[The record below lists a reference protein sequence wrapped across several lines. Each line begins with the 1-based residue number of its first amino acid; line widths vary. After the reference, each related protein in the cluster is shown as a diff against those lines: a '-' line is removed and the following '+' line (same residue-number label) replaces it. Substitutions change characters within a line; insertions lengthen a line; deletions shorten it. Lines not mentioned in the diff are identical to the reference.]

1 MPPSVEPNPSMTRA
15 SKRRTKVATAGAEPS
30 LPYMIFKVLSRSFG
44 TSGVEAMKDNGFPT

>member
-1 MPPSVEPNPSMTRA
+1 MTRA